1 MSVSIEQ
8 CQKQEKSRLAACRQS
23 WIFLVFDRAKARER
37 EGAKQLPA
45 CTAELDRDRTKAREQ
60 EGAKQLPACTAKLD
74 RDRAKAR
81 EQEGAKQLPAC
92 TAKLERDRAKARE
105 REQRKVEKK
114 KRKQV
119 ITCELEWD
127 MMFIN

>member
-23 WIFLVFDRAKARER
+23 WIFLVFDRAKARE
-37 EGAKQLPA
+37 
-45 CTAELDRDRTKAREQ
+45 
-60 EGAKQLPACTAKLD
+60 
-74 RDRAKAR
+74 
-81 EQEGAKQLPAC
+81 QEGAKQLPAC

-105 REQRKVEKK
+105 QEQRKVEKK

>member
-23 WIFLVFDRAKARER
+23 WIFLVFDRAKAREQ

-45 CTAELDRDRTKAREQ
+45 CTAELE
-60 EGAKQLPACTAKLD
+60 

-81 EQEGAKQLPAC
+81 EQ
-92 TAKLERDRAKARE
+92 
-105 REQRKVEKK
+105 EQRKVEKK

>member
-23 WIFLVFDRAKARER
+23 WIFLVFDRAKAREQ

-45 CTAELDRDRTKAREQ
+45 CTAKLGRDRAKAREQ

-81 EQEGAKQLPAC
+81 EQE
-92 TAKLERDRAKARE
+92 
-105 REQRKVEKK
+105 QRKVEKK

>member
-8 CQKQEKSRLAACRQS
+8 CQKQEKSRLAACRQN

-37 EGAKQLPA
+37 EGALQLPA
-45 CTAELDRDRTKAREQ
+45 CTAELDRDRAKARER
-60 EGAKQLPACTAKLD
+60 EGALQLPACTAELD

-81 EQEGAKQLPAC
+81 EREGALQLPAC
-92 TAKLERDRAKARE
+92 TAELDRDRAEAE
-105 REQRKVEKK
+105 SRKVEKK

-119 ITCELEWD
+119 ITCE
-127 MMFIN
+127 

>member
-8 CQKQEKSRLAACRQS
+8 SKKQEKSRLAACRQN

-37 EGAKQLPA
+37 EGAWQLPA
-45 CTAELDRDRTKAREQ
+45 CTAE
-60 EGAKQLPACTAKLD
+60 LD

-81 EQEGAKQLPAC
+81 EQEGAWQLPAC
-92 TAKLERDRAKARE
+92 TAELDRDREKAE
-105 REQRKVEKK
+105 SRKVEKK

-119 ITCELEWD
+119 ITCE
-127 MMFIN
+127 

>member
-23 WIFLVFDRAKARER
+23 WIFLVFDRAKAREQ

-45 CTAELDRDRTKAREQ
+45 CTAELDRDR
-60 EGAKQLPACTAKLD
+60 
-74 RDRAKAR
+74 AKAR
-81 EQEGAKQLPAC
+81 EQ
-92 TAKLERDRAKARE
+92 
-105 REQRKVEKK
+105 EQRKVEKK

>member
-45 CTAELDRDRTKAREQ
+45 CTAKLTEIGRKPESGKVRSSFPRGTARE
-60 EGAKQLPACTAKLD
+60 EVALREKKCTAK
-74 RDRAKAR
+74 A
-81 EQEGAKQLPAC
+81 ES
-92 TAKLERDRAKARE
+92 
-105 REQRKVEKK
+105 RKVEKK

>member
-37 EGAKQLPA
+37 EGALQLPA
-45 CTAELDRDRTKAREQ
+45 GTAELY
-60 EGAKQLPACTAKLD
+60 
-74 RDRAKAR
+74 RDRAEA
-81 EQEGAKQLPAC
+81 ES
-92 TAKLERDRAKARE
+92 
-105 REQRKVEKK
+105 RKVEKK

-119 ITCELEWD
+119 ITCE
-127 MMFIN
+127 

>member
-37 EGAKQLPA
+37 EGAWQLPA
-45 CTAELDRDRTKAREQ
+45 CTAELDQ
-60 EGAKQLPACTAKLD
+60 
-74 RDRAKAR
+74 
-81 EQEGAKQLPAC
+81 
-92 TAKLERDRAKARE
+92 DRAKARE
-105 REQRKVEKK
+105 REGAWQLPAGTAELDRDRAEAESRKVEKK

-119 ITCELEWD
+119 ITCE
-127 MMFIN
+127 

>member
-1 MSVSIEQ
+1 MRSS
-8 CQKQEKSRLAACRQS
+8 
-23 WIFLVFDRAKARER
+23 FLRGTAKLDRDRAKARER
-37 EGAKQLPA
+37 EGAW
-45 CTAELDRDRTKAREQ
+45 
-60 EGAKQLPACTAKLD
+60 QLPACTAKLD

-92 TAKLERDRAKARE
+92 TAKLDRDRAKARE
-105 REQRKVEKK
+105 QEQRKVEKK